1 MRIAAVNISDYGS
14 TGKIM
19 LGIAEEARQ
28 RGHEVRTFS
37 RGWFGTTEREGHRY
51 FGIPV
56 EHAAHHALGYVTG
69 DEGSGSVIS
78 TLMLIEELKKF
89 RPDVLHLHNLHG
101 WYLDLPMLFGYIK
114 KNDVR
119 TIWTLHDCWAFTGH
133 CPYFDFTGCS
143 KWKGKCSGCP
153 VYRAYPGSLFDNSRK
168 MHARKKKWFSG
179 IGDMTLVC
187 PSEWL
192 SGLVRSSFMGGYP
205 VRVIHNGID
214 TGIFS
219 YRESDFRDVYG
230 IRENEKIVL
239 GVAFDWEKRQGIDV
253 FPQLEDMLGEDY
265 RIVLVGNDGSGFDM
279 LSERTVCIP
288 RTADQT
294 ELAEIY
300 SAADVFVNP
309 SREDNYP
316 TVNMEALSCGTP
328 AAVFD
333 TGGSPESVLDGCGAV
348 VPKND
353 IPALADAV
361 REIVSAGPD
370 RAEISRKA
378 AGSFDVSVMTDG
390 YLGLL
395 EGDADV

>member
-1 MRIAAVNISDYGS
+1 
-14 TGKIM
+14 
-19 LGIAEEARQ
+19 
-28 RGHEVRTFS
+28 
-37 RGWFGTTEREGHRY
+37 
-51 FGIPV
+51 
-56 EHAAHHALGYVTG
+56 
-69 DEGSGSVIS
+69 
-78 TLMLIEELKKF
+78 
-89 RPDVLHLHNLHG
+89 
-101 WYLDLPMLFGYIK
+101 
-114 KNDVR
+114 
-119 TIWTLHDCWAFTGH
+119 
-133 CPYFDFTGCS
+133 
-143 KWKGKCSGCP
+143 
-153 VYRAYPGSLFDNSRK
+153 
-168 MHARKKKWFSG
+168 
-179 IGDMTLVC
+179 
-187 PSEWL
+187 
-192 SGLVRSSFMGGYP
+192 MGGYP

-219 YRESDFRDVYG
+219 YRESDFRVVYG

-239 GVAFDWEKRQGIDV
+239 GVAFDWEKRKGIDV

-265 RIVLVGNDGSGFDM
+265 RIVLVGTDGSGFDM

-370 RAEISRKA
+370 RAGISRKV